1 MKAMKCYQTY
11 YVLAIN
17 YKEKIDTGCI
27 RKHVQD
33 TFKIK
38 NNNIKLNTNS
48 IYYAINIYKVR

>member
-1 MKAMKCYQTY
+1 MKCYQTY

-38 NNNIKLNTNS
+38 NNNIKLNTNR